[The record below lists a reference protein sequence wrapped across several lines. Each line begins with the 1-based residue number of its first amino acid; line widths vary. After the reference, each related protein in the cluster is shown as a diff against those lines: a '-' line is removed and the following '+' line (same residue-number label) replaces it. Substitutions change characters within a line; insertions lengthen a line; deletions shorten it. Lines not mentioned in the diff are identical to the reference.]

1 MSVLKVYKNKKW
13 EVLYADEI
21 ALRLKKTANL
31 SDIPD
36 KKAARTNLEIEGDN
50 ITTHNHNSIYLPLIQ
65 ESKDLSNQVLK
76 ALDSV
81 KREKLN
87 ATDAIS
93 QFLSK
98 SAGGD
103 LLNKIGDLESS
114 KMTKNQVQDLITTA
128 VNALTTNNI
137 KGLNELITK
146 ITNESAN
153 TGVRMNLSQN
163 GYICFGSKFGNLTLQ
178 WIYTRIYR
186 RKNQVVLSLKMK
198 NFIGVLTSDNGN
210 IDKSFQDRNMAPN
223 ITGGNAENDKLNLYQ
238 IDGKYTGVFALILC
252 MI

>member
-13 EVLYADEI
+13 EVLYANEI

-36 KKAARTNLEIEGDN
+36 KKEARTNLEIEGDN
-50 ITTHNHNSIYLPLIQ
+50 ITTHNHNSIYLPLIK
-65 ESKDLSNQVLK
+65 ESKDLANQVLQ
-76 ALDSV
+76 ALDTV

-87 ATDAIS
+87 ASDAIN

-103 LLNKIGDLESS
+103 LLNKIGALESN

-137 KGLNELITK
+137 KGLNELITR

-178 WIYTRIYR
+178 WGLRW
-186 RKNQVVLSLKMK
+186 
-198 NFIGVLTSDNGN
+198 NGN
-210 IDKSFQDRNMAPN
+210 SHGHAGWIPFNTWYRYVFSININTYATNLDEDNLTQLYISSWDNNGFNMNGWHNPARGTLW
-223 ITGGNAENDKLNLYQ
+223 IAIGMA
-238 IDGKYTGVFALILC
+238 
-252 MI
+252 